1 MKSFTY
7 LTHKFEPLGR
17 LPKNFDFFE
26 VTGKCR
32 SIGISNYNGGEYSH
46 SEFYAEAMKVGGG
59 EVDIFLLN
67 DEMVVLP
74 CENELFKYGGKWKEI
89 EDISESG

>member
-7 LTHKFEPLGR
+7 LNRKFELLGR

-32 SIGISNYNGGEYSH
+32 GIGISNYNGGEYSH
-46 SEFYAEAMKVGGG
+46 SEFYAEVAKVSRK
-59 EVDIFLLN
+59 EVDIFLM
-67 DEMVVLP
+67 DDKTVVLP
-74 CENELFKYGGKWKEI
+74 CENELFEYSGKWNEI
-89 EDISESG
+89 EGVSENN